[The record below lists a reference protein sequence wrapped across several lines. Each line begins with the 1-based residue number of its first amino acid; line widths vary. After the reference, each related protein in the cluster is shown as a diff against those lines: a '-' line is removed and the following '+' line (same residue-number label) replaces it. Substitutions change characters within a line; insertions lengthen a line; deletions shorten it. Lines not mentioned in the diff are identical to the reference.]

1 LKTAK
6 GIANGAAIE
15 LSAVRYHETGYVRQT
30 TSWLGGTTVF
40 AICLR
45 IEENEN
51 VNVGMYAGCMLKQYV
66 TSLFVSH
73 KTVRLKYVFT
83 STQKI
88 SL

>member
-66 TSLFVSH
+66 TC
-73 KTVRLKYVFT
+73 KTVRLKFVFA
-83 STQKI
+83 STKKI